1 MSPYAPGTPARKA
14 GAGLACGEANSI
26 SWEILQAKTSFFVSL
41 PDYAAARAMRV
52 LGAPIQGDPRVV
64 SGESGAGLVNPI
76 GPGTVVKHDA
86 RTDRLR
92 VYIDADN
99 RITAARCE

>member
-1 MSPYAPGTPARKA
+1 MTFPRSFRRSSLRGLGVIA
-14 GAGLACGEANSI
+14 GALALSACVSTPGPQVAGDGRCSDATLGWAVGQPADEATLKRLS
-26 SWEILQAKTSFFVSL
+26 
-41 PDYAAARAMRV
+41 R
-52 LGAPIQGDPRVV
+52 
-64 SGESGAGLVNPI
+64 ESGAGLVNPVA
-76 GPGTVVKHDA
+76 PSTAVRHDA

>member
-1 MSPYAPGTPARKA
+1 MALPLLSHRSSIRAP
-14 GAGLACGEANSI
+14 L
-26 SWEILQAKTSFFVSL
+26 L
-41 PDYAAARAMRV
+41 V
-52 LGAPIQGDPRVV
+52 LGMLALSACVSTPGPQVAGDGRCSDASLGWAVGQTADEATLRRL

>member
-1 MSPYAPGTPARKA
+1 MGQPAD
-14 GAGLACGEANSI
+14 EATLRRLS
-26 SWEILQAKTSFFVSL
+26 S
-41 PDYAAARAMRV
+41 
-52 LGAPIQGDPRVV
+52 
-64 SGESGAGLVNPI
+64 ESGAGLINPI